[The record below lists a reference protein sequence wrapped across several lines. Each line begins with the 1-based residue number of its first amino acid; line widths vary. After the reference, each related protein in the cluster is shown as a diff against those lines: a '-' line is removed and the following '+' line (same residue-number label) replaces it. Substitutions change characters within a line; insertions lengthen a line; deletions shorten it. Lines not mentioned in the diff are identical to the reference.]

1 MQREIDEA
9 AGNRKLLPPWP
20 LVEEV
25 RSRGLPLFALLK
37 FAADG
42 DNVMDARQLCDALL
56 PWLNGAVHVEEWLA
70 PLSWDSVYGRSRDI
84 SAY

>member
-1 MQREIDEA
+1 MHAA

-20 LVEEV
+20 LAEES

-37 FAADG
+37 FTTEG
-42 DNVMDARQLCDALL
+42 DNVLDARQLCDALL
-56 PWLNGAVHVEEWLA
+56 PWLGHSAANDQWQT
-70 PLSWDSVYGRSRDI
+70 PLSWESVYGRNRDV